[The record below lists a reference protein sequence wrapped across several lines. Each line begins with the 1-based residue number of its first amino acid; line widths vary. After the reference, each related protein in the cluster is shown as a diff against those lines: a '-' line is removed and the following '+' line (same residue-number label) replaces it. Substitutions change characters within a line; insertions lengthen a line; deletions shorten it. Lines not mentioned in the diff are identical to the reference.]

1 MKKWE
6 KDLFYKKERV
16 KYVHDIKREENR
28 FENKIKRENY
38 IGLKVISYRKIEIG
52 EEKEK
57 GVKRAKGEKKVIY
70 IFVKIWEGK
79 FYKYKEVKIREWYK
93 NKEDGE
99 IDLGKERE
107 RETQR
112 GKERENNG
120 RRERERE
127 T

>member
-16 KYVHDIKREENR
+16 KYVHDIKREKKR
-28 FENKIKRENY
+28 FENKIKRKNC
-38 IGLKVISYRKIEIG
+38 LKVISYRKIEIG

-79 FYKYKEVKIREWYK
+79 F
-93 NKEDGE
+93 
-99 IDLGKERE
+99 
-107 RETQR
+107 
-112 GKERENNG
+112 
-120 RRERERE
+120 
-127 T
+127 

>member
-6 KDLFYKKERV
+6 KDLFHKKERV

-79 FYKYKEVKIREWYK
+79 F
-93 NKEDGE
+93 
-99 IDLGKERE
+99 
-107 RETQR
+107 
-112 GKERENNG
+112 
-120 RRERERE
+120 
-127 T
+127 